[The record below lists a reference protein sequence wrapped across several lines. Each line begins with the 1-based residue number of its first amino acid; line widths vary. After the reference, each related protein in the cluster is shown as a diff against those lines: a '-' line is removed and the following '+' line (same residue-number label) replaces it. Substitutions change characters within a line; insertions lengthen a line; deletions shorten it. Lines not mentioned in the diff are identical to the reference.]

1 MRSSFTA
8 CLVALGFALAVT
20 TAADAHAKLV
30 QSSPAAGSVLDKAPE
45 RISLKFN
52 EPVTAKLSRLALAT
66 GKGDSVA
73 TGPVSGDPSDKTELV
88 VPITNPLS
96 PGKYHVSWSVVSAD
110 MHKVA
115 GAFDFEV
122 KQ

>member
-1 MRSSFTA
+1 MFATIYSQ
-8 CLVALGFALAVT
+8 LGTVVLAATFAFALWKGD
-20 TAADAHAKLV
+20 AAERLGAGINL
-30 QSSPAAGSVLDKAPE
+30 AAGLLAMFLQHVLDPD
-45 RISLKFN
+45 IQ
-52 EPVTAKLSRLALAT
+52 PVALAT

-73 TGPVSGDPSDKTELV
+73 TGPVSGDPSDKTALV
-88 VPITNPLS
+88 VPITSPLS